1 MIPEV
6 VLAERLLLG
15 VERAVVAADAVQR
28 LGRRLGHRVGSTLP
42 VMFRIDVVWE
52 DFNAS

>member
-1 MIPEV
+1 MYYQPDYVIMNVIIPEV

-28 LGRRLGHRVGSTLP
+28 LGRRLGHRVRSTLP
-42 VMFRIDVVWE
+42 AI
-52 DFNAS
+52 